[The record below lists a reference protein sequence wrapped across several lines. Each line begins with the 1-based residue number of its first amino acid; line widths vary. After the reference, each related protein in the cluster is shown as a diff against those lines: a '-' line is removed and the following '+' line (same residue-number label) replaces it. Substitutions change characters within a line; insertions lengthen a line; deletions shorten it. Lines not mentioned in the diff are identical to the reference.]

1 MSRHLGGHAHRAD
14 SSAAPSLRPPS
25 GLLRGGEDLPVSAS
39 ASAARIGS
47 SQGLLDTLPEGEA
60 DLEDLER
67 MIVLLLGSGSG
78 PVPSSGHLQR
88 EMYMLTKVDPV
99 LEALFR
105 FEPYPGGPHS
115 PGLQRASLEP
125 LQHAGA
131 YEVGRHGEARLTA
144 AGHRAY
150 GEMVSGS
157 VRMRGLAGAAS
168 FVRHVY
174 DGVDAD
180 EFLFLISDAYS
191 GTAEL
196 SGMDDRYKDPKVRRR
211 LADSLVDKGI
221 ITTERYR
228 ELIGNGWAY
237 CGLGR
242 QYLLHVPA

>member
-1 MSRHLGGHAHRAD
+1 MSRHLGGLAHRAD
-14 SSAAPSLRPPS
+14 FNAASSLRPPS

-47 SQGLLDTLPEGEA
+47 SQGLLDTLPEDEA

-67 MIVLLLGSGSG
+67 MIILLLGSGSG

-88 EMYMLTKVDPV
+88 EMYMLTKVDPG

-105 FEPYPGGPHS
+105 FEPHPGGPHS

-125 LQHAGA
+125 LRHEGA
-131 YEVGRHGEARLTA
+131 YEVGRHGGVCLTTEGRHAYEA
-144 AGHRAY
+144 
-150 GEMVSGS
+150 MVSGT
-157 VRMRGLAGAAS
+157 VRMKGLAGAAS

-180 EFLFLISDAYS
+180 EFLFLVSDAYS

-196 SGMDDRYKDPKVRRR
+196 TGMDDRYRDPEARRR

-221 ITTERYR
+221 ITT
-228 ELIGNGWAY
+228 
-237 CGLGR
+237 
-242 QYLLHVPA
+242 